1 MNVVRF
7 RADARPECLSA
18 CQAPPADGL
27 VWLDLERSETEWS
40 TETCAWTDIEWHDR
54 HVVDSL
60 NPHHP
65 PFYDSTAAY
74 EMLILRSWD
83 RASPPEAPQTRP
95 IAFFLSGAAVVTVR
109 PPGDPVFDRL
119 RKRLC
124 DGPRRSPASPA
135 ELLHLLMNQVVDG
148 LLTMRDPLGSCM
160 EEWESRLLDL
170 DDAFE
175 DWRRLMRLRSR
186 LRRLEMENEGMRD
199 ALAQWR
205 DQTAVALDDGLR
217 VRFNDLDEHLRRILN
232 DAQGLQHDIDGL
244 IQIHFAA
251 AAQRTNQVVQV
262 LTVVAAIFLPLN
274 FIAGIFGMNF
284 AAMPLIRYPLGL
296 WAVVAFMAIMAVASF
311 LWFRRRGW
319 V

>member
-1 MNVVRF
+1 
-7 RADARPECLSA
+7 
-18 CQAPPADGL
+18 
-27 VWLDLERSETEWS
+27 
-40 TETCAWTDIEWHDR
+40 
-54 HVVDSL
+54 
-60 NPHHP
+60 
-65 PFYDSTAAY
+65 
-74 EMLILRSWD
+74 
-83 RASPPEAPQTRP
+83 
-95 IAFFLSGAAVVTVR
+95 
-109 PPGDPVFDRL
+109 
-119 RKRLC
+119 
-124 DGPRRSPASPA
+124 
-135 ELLHLLMNQVVDG
+135 MNQVVDG